1 MSDEVKKEEGKCC
14 GGSCKFS
21 AEQTEAVKLSA
32 ANFGMDPSVIAEIL
46 ATWGPAVLATVVEAL
61 RSGFSV
67 AWVMDMLNKFGPV
80 ILKWIVGL
88 FNQKKMLAASGVA
101 DGFPPDAKPEQQVSA
116 SLLVVMLEQILPIIF
131 QQFGPAIL
139 KAIEDAIMNALK
151 NNLQQQAAAAAAVKA
166 AK

>member
-1 MSDEVKKEEGKCC
+1 MSEEKCC
-14 GGSCKFS
+14 GGGCKAFS

-67 AWVMDMLNKFGPV
+67 AFVMDMLNKFGPF

-88 FNQKKMLAASGVA
+88 FNQKKMLEASGVA
-101 DGFPPDAKPEQQVSA
+101 DVFPPDAKPGEGVSA
-116 SLLVVMLEQILPIIF
+116 SILVSMLEQIIPIIF
-131 QQFGPAIL
+131 KQFGPAIL
-139 KAIEDAIMNALK
+139 KAIEEAIMNALT
-151 NNLQQQAAAAAAVKA
+151 NNLQQQAAAAAAAKA